1 MAAFPEENLA
11 VLGLSTKTGGN
22 IAQRADCGI
31 AGAFGKPDLAQG
43 RVTLGDTGAKSQIAA
58 TFAPGGDQLV
68 RRLAH
73 RHRHLDRA
81 LGRVGTWQGIVEE
94 HHDAVARE
102 LVKRALELADQRPQG
117 AVVFAQEFENFLGLG
132 SLGEGSSRRPAGRC
146 AAAARYA
153 RIRSIDTATAKAA
166 PGVLVVLTGADWKA
180 AGWRELPSAAGN
192 RRRDGSAAHRPRYP
206 ALVENRVRW
215 LDDYVAFS

>member
-1 MAAFPEENLA
+1 MPGA
-11 VLGLSTKTGGN
+11 VL
-22 IAQRADCGI
+22 
-31 AGAFGKPDLAQG
+31 
-43 RVTLGDTGAKSQIAA
+43 
-58 TFAPGGDQLV
+58 
-68 RRLAH
+68 
-73 RHRHLDRA
+73 
-81 LGRVGTWQGIVEE
+81 
-94 HHDAVARE
+94 
-102 LVKRALELADQRPQG
+102 
-117 AVVFAQEFENFLGLG
+117 VFAQEFENFLGLG